1 MTILVTGAS
10 GHLGHLVVERLLA
23 RGAAA
28 SDIVAG
34 ARTPAKAADLAQRG
48 VRVVT
53 LDYDQPATIT
63 AAVQGVDRVLL
74 VSGSE
79 VGRRTAQHTA
89 VIEAAAG
96 VELLVYTSLYRATES
111 PLPLAAEHVATEQAI
126 AASGLP
132 ATILRNDWYTEN
144 YVGDLTRARET
155 GEIAASAGDGR
166 VSSASRVDYADAAA
180 AVLLGAAHAGKV
192 YELAGDDAWGYDDL
206 AEAAAEIV
214 GRPVVYRRLTTEE
227 HLAALEAAGLDAGTA
242 GFVAALDAGIAQGA
256 LESSDRTLSRLIG
269 RPTTPLVEG
278 LRAAL

>member
-1 MTILVTGAS
+1 MTILVTGAG

-34 ARTPAKAADLAQRG
+34 ARTPAKAADLAERG

-53 LDYDQPATIT
+53 LDYDQPETI
-63 AAVQGVDRVLL
+63 AAALRGIDRVLL

-79 VGRRTAQHTA
+79 VGKRTAQHTA
-89 VIEAAAG
+89 VIEAAAD

-111 PLPLAAEHVATEQAI
+111 PLPLAPEHVATEQAI
-126 AASGLP
+126 AAAGIP

-144 YVGDLTRARET
+144 YVADIARARET
-155 GEIAASAGDGR
+155 GEIVASAGDGR
-166 VSSASRVDYADAAA
+166 VSSASRIDYADAAA
-180 AVLLGAAHAGKV
+180 AVLLAGDHAGRV
-192 YELAGDDAWGYDDL
+192 YELAGDAAWNYDEL
-206 AEAAAEIV
+206 AEAAAELV
-214 GRPVVYRRLTTEE
+214 GRPVAYRRLTTEE
-227 HLAALEAAGLDAGTA
+227 HVAALEAAGLDAGTA

-256 LESSDRTLSRLIG
+256 LDSSDRTLSTLIG